1 MSSLAGFAAQHK
13 HSYISTSVGVIS
25 EMQERWWVAMCAVKI
40 SVDLYQVGGPCSI
53 SLQVWRGRIRTDLYE
68 FPWEREV

>member
-25 EMQERWWVAMCAVKI
+25 EMQEMWWVAMCAVKI
-40 SVDLYQVGGPCSI
+40 SVDLY
-53 SLQVWRGRIRTDLYE
+53 
-68 FPWEREV
+68 